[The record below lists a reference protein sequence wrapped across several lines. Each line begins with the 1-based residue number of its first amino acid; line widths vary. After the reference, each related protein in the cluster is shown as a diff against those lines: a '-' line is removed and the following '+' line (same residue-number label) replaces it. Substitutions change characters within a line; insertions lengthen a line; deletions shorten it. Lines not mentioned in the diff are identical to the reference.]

1 MRKSCIYPAIVTA
14 LLVLA
19 MNAAQADKLGNT
31 QTHFNIGSQSTG
43 AGAGKI
49 SQNAFVG
56 SLALNPQPLP
66 PGLRQQ
72 RWF

>member
-1 MRKSCIYPAIVTA
+1 MRESCTDPAMVTP

-31 QTHFNIGSQSTG
+31 QTHFNIGSQSSG

-56 SLALNPQPLP
+56 PRALNPQPLP
-66 PGLRQQ
+66 PGLRHP

>member
-19 MNAAQADKLGNT
+19 MNAAQADKLGNS
-31 QTHFNIGSQSTG
+31 QAHFTIGSQSSG

-49 SQNAFVG
+49 RQNAFVG
-56 SLALNPQPLP
+56 PRALNPQPLP

-72 RWF
+72 R